1 MYPPLSPEPSV
12 VFAKEQPARSEVQA
26 VAGASATLS
35 CEVAQAQTEVT
46 WYKDGKKLSSSSK
59 VRVEATGRG
68 RPLQPMSQA
77 KRRIKSP
84 ADGFE
89 KLEVKFAD
97 DVIINSENLKINY

>member
-1 MYPPLSPEPSV
+1 
-12 VFAKEQPARSEVQA
+12 
-26 VAGASATLS
+26 
-35 CEVAQAQTEVT
+35 
-46 WYKDGKKLSSSSK
+46 
-59 VRVEATGRG
+59 
-68 RPLQPMSQA
+68 MSQA